1 MISFKDMML
10 KNKHS
15 LVISLPANDAALA
28 RLSWQEGA
36 DAVKVHINVSH
47 RASGK
52 TFGSFAEEKDVLT
65 QIISEAKGPCGIVPG
80 TDVDVVERDYA
91 NVINAGFNFISLYAH
106 DMPISLIDDEKSAKM
121 VAFDSS
127 YDMSY
132 LKYINN
138 IGADVLEASVMKPD
152 SYGKRLSAKDLIVYS
167 EICANTSLP
176 VLVPTQRNV
185 LESEIAYLANCGVK
199 ATMIGAI
206 VTGTTEETIKRA
218 VAGFRNAIDKLK

>member
-1 MISFKDMML
+1 MISFKDLLL

-15 LVISLPANDAALA
+15 LVISLPVNNAAFA
-28 RLSWQEGA
+28 RISWQEGA

-47 RASGK
+47 RASGSI
-52 TFGSFAEEKDVLT
+52 FGSFAEERDFLE

-80 TDVDVVERDYA
+80 TDIDVVERDYE
-91 NVINAGFNFISLYAH
+91 NVINTGFNFISLYAH
-106 DMPISLIDDEKSAKM
+106 DMPLSIINDERSVKM

-127 YDMSY
+127 YDVSY
-132 LKYINN
+132 LKYINK
-138 IGADVLEASVMKPD
+138 IGAGVLEASVMKPE
-152 SYGKRLSAKDLIVYS
+152 SYGKRLSAKDLMVYS
-167 EICANTSLP
+167 ELCENTSLP

-185 LESEIAYLANCGVK
+185 LENEVKNLADCGVK

-206 VTGTTEETIKRA
+206 VTGTTGETIKRA

>member
-1 MISFKDMML
+1 MISFNDMLL

-47 RASGK
+47 KASGR

-80 TDVDVVERDYA
+80 TDVGIVERDYA
-91 NVINAGFNFISLYAH
+91 SVISAGFNFISLYAH
-106 DMPISLIDDEKSAKM
+106 DMPLSLINDGQSVKM

-127 YDMSY
+127 YDVSY
-132 LKYINN
+132 LKYLSK

-152 SYGKRLSAKDLIVYS
+152 SYGTRLSAKDLLVYS

-176 VLVPTQRNV
+176 VLVPTQRNIPV
-185 LESEIAYLANCGVK
+185 SEIQNLANCGVK

-218 VAGFRNAIDKLK
+218 VAGYRNAIDKLK